1 MEKGGEIGRGEEPN
15 HNIQVSFYYNFN
27 VFYNEIWHI
36 GKGSWCIWQVLSVFD
51 SVFQEFQVCF
61 QCYKCFWCVGFIFSV
76 CSIILDIFHAS
87 AEVYCGVQDG
97 VTKVEGRSDQQ
108 GW

>member
-1 MEKGGEIGRGEEPN
+1 M
-15 HNIQVSFYYNFN
+15 
-27 VFYNEIWHI
+27 
-36 GKGSWCIWQVLSVFD
+36 
-51 SVFQEFQVCF
+51 CF